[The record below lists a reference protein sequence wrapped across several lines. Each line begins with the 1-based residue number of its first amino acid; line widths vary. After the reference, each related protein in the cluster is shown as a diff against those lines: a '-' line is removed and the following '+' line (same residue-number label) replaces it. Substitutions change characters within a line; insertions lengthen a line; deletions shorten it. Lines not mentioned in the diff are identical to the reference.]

1 MPRAVSPSPRALR
14 LAFVASLALFARVLD
29 AARADK
35 QSNETLDPLA
45 GLRAHPELPRE
56 LRLPLSV
63 ASAALADAG
72 LAPRAADAIARY
84 GGADRAARDLT
95 LVLAAATAAC
105 GDGREEATDA
115 LASSS
120 AAAARAGP
128 LRALFSG
135 LTHELELRTRVTKEL
150 DELSASRLLSAEESY
165 DVRVDERGRGA
176 RFVVDALDEAEASL
190 ARAGGDGGS
199 ASCFAG
205 AGGIVT
211 RTLRALGILALD
223 LEAVVTTLRQR
234 SAEEL
239 RECGLGASALD
250 AKENDSDDSDD
261 DDDSE
266 TAADVETLAYFAARA
281 ETCRRRG
288 RVERSADLATFASV
302 KTISEM
308 PEEGKK
314 DRLRRLSARVLAS
327 HLALADATRAE
338 ARAAEIRGDGYAKGL
353 LRTCLGDSF
362 PPPDPRWDA
371 PAGASLLTSTGAL
384 AFVVAALGDVTLSES
399 ACQRALDSPPGVF
412 FASPALD
419 AVAQEAAEAGVF
431 PAAAAWLAASPSGSA
446 GLEASVDEVQAAA
459 RACAINAAE
468 KKTANEKKSWIV
480 VERGP
485 TDAALSFLRRLE
497 AATLGRRGGRR
508 GYSAVGKLVRAL
520 ETLVEK
526 LESGGCIDQTSEI
539 ASVEPVEPSKRAE
552 EPGSVKG
559 ETKRIRRHGGSRE
572 DDVARRGGFRASRRR
587 RRRRRGPRRP
597 SRVPPRFEPRRLVLD
612 HLRPRPGRALRCR
625 RVRAGRRRRRRG
637 GVAARRA
644 RCGAQAARLGVIP
657 ARRLRLRLRRRRP
670 PRLGP
675 LVPAG
680 RRRRGVRAA
689 LLPTPRGGLR
699 GRLASGRGPR
709 SRRVSARGEVARG
722 AGVAAGVHAALWAVR
737 VAVFRARLAQAE
749 SLHLGAGRR
758 EGAAAPA
765 PREEA
770 HHARGGR
777 VTKRVLSSCRL
788 AKESR
793 RSLNACLKRNTCSPT
808 PRTSSSSYLGAR
820 PLVFLRAQ
828 PLEPLGVALGYP
840 PLRHLP
846 LPLGQLSPVGDAG

>member
-135 LTHELELRTRVTKEL
+135 LTHELELRTRVTQEL

-190 ARAGGDGGS
+190 ARAGGDGGGS
-199 ASCFAG
+199 SCFAG

-223 LEAVVTTLRQR
+223 LESVVTTLRQR

-288 RVERSADLATFASV
+288 RGERSADLATFASV

-338 ARAAEIRGDGYAKGL
+338 ARAAEMRGDGYAKGL

-399 ACQRALDSPPGVF
+399 ACKRALDSPPGVF

-552 EPGSVKG
+552 EPGSVKA
-559 ETKRIRRHGGSRE
+559 KRSGSVDTAVPARTTSRAAADFARRDDDDADAEVLADPRGFPRGSSPGASSSTTSDLVLGVLFGVAAFALVVAAAGAVASRRGARVAARKRRASASSPRGGSASGSGADRIGS
-572 DDVARRGGFRASRRR
+572 DRSSLLGGGAAGSARRFYRHLEAGSAGDLPLVEDLDRVASLPGARSPAGPESPRASTPPSGPYASQFFAPASRRR
-587 RRRRRGPRRP
+587 SHSISEPAAARAQL
-597 SRVPPRFEPRRLVLD
+597 PPRHERR
-612 HLRPRPGRALRCR
+612 HTTRAED
-625 RVRAGRRRRRRG
+625 V
-637 GVAARRA
+637 
-644 RCGAQAARLGVIP
+644 
-657 ARRLRLRLRRRRP
+657 
-670 PRLGP
+670 
-675 LVPAG
+675 
-680 RRRRGVRAA
+680 
-689 LLPTPRGGLR
+689 
-699 GRLASGRGPR
+699 
-709 SRRVSARGEVARG
+709 
-722 AGVAAGVHAALWAVR
+722 
-737 VAVFRARLAQAE
+737 
-749 SLHLGAGRR
+749 
-758 EGAAAPA
+758 
-765 PREEA
+765 
-770 HHARGGR
+770 
-777 VTKRVLSSCRL
+777 
-788 AKESR
+788 
-793 RSLNACLKRNTCSPT
+793 
-808 PRTSSSSYLGAR
+808 
-820 PLVFLRAQ
+820 
-828 PLEPLGVALGYP
+828 
-840 PLRHLP
+840 
-846 LPLGQLSPVGDAG
+846 

>member
-135 LTHELELRTRVTKEL
+135 LTHELELRTRVTQEL

-211 RTLRALGILALD
+211 RTLRALGILAED

-261 DDDSE
+261 DVSAE

-288 RVERSADLATFASV
+288 RGERSADLATFASV

-314 DRLRRLSARVLAS
+314 RRLRRLSARVLAS

-338 ARAAEIRGDGYAKGL
+338 ARAAEMRGDGYAKGL

-459 RACAINAAE
+459 RACAINAADT
-468 KKTANEKKSWIV
+468 KTANEKKSWIV

-552 EPGSVKG
+552 EPGSERAKQSGSV
-559 ETKRIRRHGGSRE
+559 ETAVPARTTSRAAA
-572 DDVARRGGFRASRRR
+572 DFARRDDDDADAEVLADPRGFPRGSNPGGASFATTSDIVLGVLFGVAAFALVVAAAGAVASRRGARVAARKRRASASSPRGASGSGSAGADRLGSDRSSLLGGGAAGSARRFYRHLEAGSAGDLPLVEDLDRVASLPGARSPAGPESPRASTPPSGPYASQFFAPASRRR
-587 RRRRRGPRRP
+587 SHSISEPAAARAQL
-597 SRVPPRFEPRRLVLD
+597 PPRHERR
-612 HLRPRPGRALRCR
+612 HTTRAED
-625 RVRAGRRRRRRG
+625 V
-637 GVAARRA
+637 
-644 RCGAQAARLGVIP
+644 
-657 ARRLRLRLRRRRP
+657 
-670 PRLGP
+670 
-675 LVPAG
+675 
-680 RRRRGVRAA
+680 
-689 LLPTPRGGLR
+689 
-699 GRLASGRGPR
+699 
-709 SRRVSARGEVARG
+709 
-722 AGVAAGVHAALWAVR
+722 
-737 VAVFRARLAQAE
+737 
-749 SLHLGAGRR
+749 
-758 EGAAAPA
+758 
-765 PREEA
+765 
-770 HHARGGR
+770 
-777 VTKRVLSSCRL
+777 
-788 AKESR
+788 
-793 RSLNACLKRNTCSPT
+793 
-808 PRTSSSSYLGAR
+808 
-820 PLVFLRAQ
+820 
-828 PLEPLGVALGYP
+828 
-840 PLRHLP
+840 
-846 LPLGQLSPVGDAG
+846 

>member
-84 GGADRAARDLT
+84 GGADRAARDLA

-150 DELSASRLLSAEESY
+150 DELSSARLLSAEDPY
-165 DVRVDERGRGA
+165 DVRDDEPSGA

-199 ASCFAG
+199 SSCFAG

-211 RTLRALGILALD
+211 RTLRALGILAED
-223 LEAVVTTLRQR
+223 LESVVTTLRQR

-261 DDDSE
+261 VSAE
-266 TAADVETLAYFAARA
+266 IAADVETLAYFAARA

-288 RVERSADLATFASV
+288 RVERSTDLATFASV
-302 KTISEM
+302 ETISEM
-308 PEEGKK
+308 PEERKK

-338 ARAAEIRGDGYAKGL
+338 ARAAEIRGDGYAKGR

-362 PPPDPRWDA
+362 APPDPRWDA

-399 ACQRALDSPPGVF
+399 ACERALDAPPGVF

-468 KKTANEKKSWIV
+468 KKSWIV

-526 LESGGCIDQTSEI
+526 LESGGCIEKTSES
-539 ASVEPVEPSKRAE
+539 ASVEPVEPVEPIEPSKRAE
-552 EPGSVKG
+552 ESGSSAKQIQSGSV
-559 ETKRIRRHGGSRE
+559 ETAVPARTTSRAAA
-572 DDVARRGGFRASRRR
+572 DFARRDDADADAEVLADPRGFPRGSNGSNGASSTTSDLVLGVLFGVAAFALVAAAAGAVASRRGARSAARKRRASASSPRASASAGADRLDSDRSSLLGGGAAGSARRFYRHLEAGSAGDLPLVEDLDRVASLPGARSPAASGSPRSESPRASSPPSAPYASQFFAPASRRR
-587 RRRRRGPRRP
+587 SHSISEPAAARAQL
-597 SRVPPRFEPRRLVLD
+597 PPRHERR
-612 HLRPRPGRALRCR
+612 HTTRAED
-625 RVRAGRRRRRRG
+625 V
-637 GVAARRA
+637 
-644 RCGAQAARLGVIP
+644 
-657 ARRLRLRLRRRRP
+657 
-670 PRLGP
+670 
-675 LVPAG
+675 
-680 RRRRGVRAA
+680 
-689 LLPTPRGGLR
+689 
-699 GRLASGRGPR
+699 
-709 SRRVSARGEVARG
+709 
-722 AGVAAGVHAALWAVR
+722 
-737 VAVFRARLAQAE
+737 
-749 SLHLGAGRR
+749 
-758 EGAAAPA
+758 
-765 PREEA
+765 
-770 HHARGGR
+770 
-777 VTKRVLSSCRL
+777 
-788 AKESR
+788 
-793 RSLNACLKRNTCSPT
+793 
-808 PRTSSSSYLGAR
+808 
-820 PLVFLRAQ
+820 
-828 PLEPLGVALGYP
+828 
-840 PLRHLP
+840 
-846 LPLGQLSPVGDAG
+846 

>member
-135 LTHELELRTRVTKEL
+135 LTHELELRTRVTQEL

-211 RTLRALGILALD
+211 RTLRALGILAED

-288 RVERSADLATFASV
+288 RGERSADLATFASV

-338 ARAAEIRGDGYAKGL
+338 ARAAEMRGDGYAKGL

-459 RACAINAAE
+459 RACAINAADT
-468 KKTANEKKSWIV
+468 KTANEKKSWIV

-552 EPGSVKG
+552 EPGSERAKQSGSV
-559 ETKRIRRHGGSRE
+559 ETAVPARTTSRAAA
-572 DDVARRGGFRASRRR
+572 DFARRDDDDADAEVLADPRGFPRGSNPGASSSTTSDLVLGVLFGVAAFALVVAAAGAVASRRGARVAARKRRASASSPRGASGSGSAGADRLGSDRSSLLGGGAAGSARRFYRHLEAGSAGDLPLVEDLDRVASLPGARSPAGPESPRASTPPSGPYASQFFAPASRRR
-587 RRRRRGPRRP
+587 
-597 SRVPPRFEPRRLVLD
+597 SHSISEP
-612 HLRPRPGRALRCR
+612 
-625 RVRAGRRRRRRG
+625 
-637 GVAARRA
+637 AAA
-644 RCGAQAARLGVIP
+644 
-657 ARRLRLRLRRRRP
+657 
-670 PRLGP
+670 
-675 LVPAG
+675 
-680 RRRRGVRAA
+680 RAA
-689 LLPTPRGGLR
+689 LPPRHE
-699 GRLASGRGPR
+699 
-709 SRRVSARGEVARG
+709 RR
-722 AGVAAGVHAALWAVR
+722 HTT
-737 VAVFRARLAQAE
+737 RAE
-749 SLHLGAGRR
+749 D
-758 EGAAAPA
+758 
-765 PREEA
+765 
-770 HHARGGR
+770 
-777 VTKRVLSSCRL
+777 V
-788 AKESR
+788 
-793 RSLNACLKRNTCSPT
+793 
-808 PRTSSSSYLGAR
+808 
-820 PLVFLRAQ
+820 
-828 PLEPLGVALGYP
+828 
-840 PLRHLP
+840 
-846 LPLGQLSPVGDAG
+846 

>member
-1 MPRAVSPSPRALR
+1 MPRAVSPPPRALR

-261 DDDSE
+261 VSPE

-302 KTISEM
+302 KTVSEM

-314 DRLRRLSARVLAS
+314 RRLRRLSARVLAS

-338 ARAAEIRGDGYAKGL
+338 AHAAEIRADGYAKGL

-399 ACQRALDSPPGVF
+399 ACKRALDSPPGVF

-431 PAAAAWLAASPSGSA
+431 PAVAAWLAASPSGSA

-459 RACAINAAE
+459 RACAINAADT
-468 KKTANEKKSWIV
+468 KTANEKKSWIV

-552 EPGSVKG
+552 EPGS
-559 ETKRIRRHGGSRE
+559 ERAKRSGSVDTAVPARTTSRAAA
-572 DDVARRGGFRASRRR
+572 DFARRDDADADAEVLADPRGFPRGSSPGGASFATTSDIVLGVLFGVAAFALVVAAAGAVASRRGARVAARKRRASASSPRGASASGSAGADRLGSDRSSLLGGGAAGSARRFYRHLEAGSAGDLPLVEDLDRVASLPGARSPAASGSPSSESPRASTPPSGPYASQFFAPASRRR
-587 RRRRRGPRRP
+587 
-597 SRVPPRFEPRRLVLD
+597 SHSISEP
-612 HLRPRPGRALRCR
+612 
-625 RVRAGRRRRRRG
+625 
-637 GVAARRA
+637 AAA
-644 RCGAQAARLGVIP
+644 
-657 ARRLRLRLRRRRP
+657 
-670 PRLGP
+670 
-675 LVPAG
+675 
-680 RRRRGVRAA
+680 RAA
-689 LLPTPRGGLR
+689 LPPRHE
-699 GRLASGRGPR
+699 
-709 SRRVSARGEVARG
+709 RR
-722 AGVAAGVHAALWAVR
+722 HTT
-737 VAVFRARLAQAE
+737 RAE
-749 SLHLGAGRR
+749 D
-758 EGAAAPA
+758 
-765 PREEA
+765 
-770 HHARGGR
+770 
-777 VTKRVLSSCRL
+777 V
-788 AKESR
+788 
-793 RSLNACLKRNTCSPT
+793 
-808 PRTSSSSYLGAR
+808 
-820 PLVFLRAQ
+820 
-828 PLEPLGVALGYP
+828 
-840 PLRHLP
+840 
-846 LPLGQLSPVGDAG
+846 

>member
-135 LTHELELRTRVTKEL
+135 LTHELELRTRVTQEL

-211 RTLRALGILALD
+211 RTLRALGILAED

-239 RECGLGASALD
+239 RECGLGASALE

-338 ARAAEIRGDGYAKGL
+338 ARAAEMRGDGYAKGL

-459 RACAINAAE
+459 RACAINAAA

-526 LESGGCIDQTSEI
+526 LESGGCIDNASEI

-552 EPGSVKG
+552 EPGSVKA
-559 ETKRIRRHGGSRE
+559 KRSGSVDTAVPAKTTSRAAADFARRDDPDADAEVLADPRGGSNPGASSFATSSTTSDLVLGVLFGVAAFALVVAAAGAVASRRSARGVGARKRRASASSPRGGSASGSGA
-572 DDVARRGGFRASRRR
+572 DRLGSDRSSLLGGGAAGSARRFYRHLEAGSAGDLPLVEDLDRVASLPGARSPAEAESPRASTPPSGPYASQFFAPASRRR
-587 RRRRRGPRRP
+587 SHSISEPAAARAQL
-597 SRVPPRFEPRRLVLD
+597 PPRHERR
-612 HLRPRPGRALRCR
+612 HTTRAED
-625 RVRAGRRRRRRG
+625 V
-637 GVAARRA
+637 
-644 RCGAQAARLGVIP
+644 
-657 ARRLRLRLRRRRP
+657 
-670 PRLGP
+670 
-675 LVPAG
+675 
-680 RRRRGVRAA
+680 
-689 LLPTPRGGLR
+689 
-699 GRLASGRGPR
+699 
-709 SRRVSARGEVARG
+709 
-722 AGVAAGVHAALWAVR
+722 
-737 VAVFRARLAQAE
+737 
-749 SLHLGAGRR
+749 
-758 EGAAAPA
+758 
-765 PREEA
+765 
-770 HHARGGR
+770 
-777 VTKRVLSSCRL
+777 
-788 AKESR
+788 
-793 RSLNACLKRNTCSPT
+793 
-808 PRTSSSSYLGAR
+808 
-820 PLVFLRAQ
+820 
-828 PLEPLGVALGYP
+828 
-840 PLRHLP
+840 
-846 LPLGQLSPVGDAG
+846 

>member
-135 LTHELELRTRVTKEL
+135 LTHELELRTRVTQEL

-211 RTLRALGILALD
+211 RTLRALGILAED

-261 DDDSE
+261 DVSAE

-288 RVERSADLATFASV
+288 RGERSADLATFASV

-314 DRLRRLSARVLAS
+314 RRLRRLSARVLAS

-338 ARAAEIRGDGYAKGL
+338 ARAAEMRGDGYAKGL

-459 RACAINAAE
+459 RACAINAADT
-468 KKTANEKKSWIV
+468 KTANEKKSWIV

-552 EPGSVKG
+552 EPGSERAKQSGSV
-559 ETKRIRRHGGSRE
+559 ETAVPARTTSRAAA
-572 DDVARRGGFRASRRR
+572 DFARRDDDDADAEVLADPRGFPRGSNPGASSSITSDLVLGVLFGVAAFALVVAAAGAVASRRGARVAARKRRASASSPRGASGSGSAGADRLGSDRSSLLGGGAAGSARRFYRHLEAGSAGDLPLVEDLDRVASLPGARSPAGPESPRASTPPSGPYASQFFAPASRRR
-587 RRRRRGPRRP
+587 SHSISEPAAARAQL
-597 SRVPPRFEPRRLVLD
+597 PPRHERR
-612 HLRPRPGRALRCR
+612 HTTRAED
-625 RVRAGRRRRRRG
+625 V
-637 GVAARRA
+637 
-644 RCGAQAARLGVIP
+644 
-657 ARRLRLRLRRRRP
+657 
-670 PRLGP
+670 
-675 LVPAG
+675 
-680 RRRRGVRAA
+680 
-689 LLPTPRGGLR
+689 
-699 GRLASGRGPR
+699 
-709 SRRVSARGEVARG
+709 
-722 AGVAAGVHAALWAVR
+722 
-737 VAVFRARLAQAE
+737 
-749 SLHLGAGRR
+749 
-758 EGAAAPA
+758 
-765 PREEA
+765 
-770 HHARGGR
+770 
-777 VTKRVLSSCRL
+777 
-788 AKESR
+788 
-793 RSLNACLKRNTCSPT
+793 
-808 PRTSSSSYLGAR
+808 
-820 PLVFLRAQ
+820 
-828 PLEPLGVALGYP
+828 
-840 PLRHLP
+840 
-846 LPLGQLSPVGDAG
+846 

>member
-165 DVRVDERGRGA
+165 DVRVDERSGA

-190 ARAGGDGGS
+190 ARAGGDGGGS
-199 ASCFAG
+199 SCFAG

-211 RTLRALGILALD
+211 RTLRALGILAED

-288 RVERSADLATFASV
+288 RGERSADLATFASV

-338 ARAAEIRGDGYAKGL
+338 ARAAEIRADGYAKGL

-431 PAAAAWLAASPSGSA
+431 PAVAAWLAASPSGSA

-459 RACAINAAE
+459 RACAINAAA

-526 LESGGCIDQTSEI
+526 LESGGCIDNASEI

-552 EPGSVKG
+552 EPGSVKAKQSG
-559 ETKRIRRHGGSRE
+559 SVETAVPARTTSRAAA
-572 DDVARRGGFRASRRR
+572 DFARRDDADADAEVLADPRGFPRGSSPGGASFATTSDIVLGVLFGVAAFALVVAAAGAVASRRGARSAARKRRASASSPRGASASGSAGADRLGSDRSSLLGGGAAGSARRFYRHLEAGSAGDLPLVEDLDRVASLPGARSPAASGSPSSESPRASTPPSGPYASQFFAPASRRR
-587 RRRRRGPRRP
+587 SHSISEPAAARAQL
-597 SRVPPRFEPRRLVLD
+597 PPRHERR
-612 HLRPRPGRALRCR
+612 HTTRAED
-625 RVRAGRRRRRRG
+625 V
-637 GVAARRA
+637 
-644 RCGAQAARLGVIP
+644 
-657 ARRLRLRLRRRRP
+657 
-670 PRLGP
+670 
-675 LVPAG
+675 
-680 RRRRGVRAA
+680 
-689 LLPTPRGGLR
+689 
-699 GRLASGRGPR
+699 
-709 SRRVSARGEVARG
+709 
-722 AGVAAGVHAALWAVR
+722 
-737 VAVFRARLAQAE
+737 
-749 SLHLGAGRR
+749 
-758 EGAAAPA
+758 
-765 PREEA
+765 
-770 HHARGGR
+770 
-777 VTKRVLSSCRL
+777 
-788 AKESR
+788 
-793 RSLNACLKRNTCSPT
+793 
-808 PRTSSSSYLGAR
+808 
-820 PLVFLRAQ
+820 
-828 PLEPLGVALGYP
+828 
-840 PLRHLP
+840 
-846 LPLGQLSPVGDAG
+846 

>member
-29 AARADK
+29 AARAD

-135 LTHELELRTRVTKEL
+135 LTHELELRTRVTQEL

-211 RTLRALGILALD
+211 RTLRALGILAED

-261 DDDSE
+261 DVSAE

-288 RVERSADLATFASV
+288 RGERSADLATFASV

-314 DRLRRLSARVLAS
+314 RRLRRLSARVLAS

-338 ARAAEIRGDGYAKGL
+338 ARAAEMRGDGYAKGL

-459 RACAINAAE
+459 RACAINAADT
-468 KKTANEKKSWIV
+468 KTANEKKSWIV

-552 EPGSVKG
+552 EPGSERAKQSGSV
-559 ETKRIRRHGGSRE
+559 ETAVPARTTSRAAA
-572 DDVARRGGFRASRRR
+572 DFARRDDDDADAEVLADPRGFPRGSSPGGASFATTSDIVLGVLFGVAAFALVVAAAGAVASRRGARVAARKRRASASSPRGASGSGSAGADRLGSDRSSLLGGGAAGSARRFYRHLEAGSAGDLPLVEDLDRVASLPGARSPAGPESPRASTPPSGPYASQFFAPASRRR
-587 RRRRRGPRRP
+587 SHSISEPAAARAQL
-597 SRVPPRFEPRRLVLD
+597 PPRHERR
-612 HLRPRPGRALRCR
+612 HTTRAED
-625 RVRAGRRRRRRG
+625 V
-637 GVAARRA
+637 
-644 RCGAQAARLGVIP
+644 
-657 ARRLRLRLRRRRP
+657 
-670 PRLGP
+670 
-675 LVPAG
+675 
-680 RRRRGVRAA
+680 
-689 LLPTPRGGLR
+689 
-699 GRLASGRGPR
+699 
-709 SRRVSARGEVARG
+709 
-722 AGVAAGVHAALWAVR
+722 
-737 VAVFRARLAQAE
+737 
-749 SLHLGAGRR
+749 
-758 EGAAAPA
+758 
-765 PREEA
+765 
-770 HHARGGR
+770 
-777 VTKRVLSSCRL
+777 
-788 AKESR
+788 
-793 RSLNACLKRNTCSPT
+793 
-808 PRTSSSSYLGAR
+808 
-820 PLVFLRAQ
+820 
-828 PLEPLGVALGYP
+828 
-840 PLRHLP
+840 
-846 LPLGQLSPVGDAG
+846 

>member
-135 LTHELELRTRVTKEL
+135 LTHELELRTRVTQEL

-211 RTLRALGILALD
+211 RTLRALGILAED

-261 DDDSE
+261 DVSAE

-288 RVERSADLATFASV
+288 RGERSADLATFASV

-314 DRLRRLSARVLAS
+314 RRLRRLSARVLAS

-338 ARAAEIRGDGYAKGL
+338 ARAAEMRGDGYAKGL

-459 RACAINAAE
+459 RACAINAADT
-468 KKTANEKKSWIV
+468 KTANEKKSWIV

-552 EPGSVKG
+552 EPGSERAKQSGSV
-559 ETKRIRRHGGSRE
+559 ETAVPARTTSRAAA
-572 DDVARRGGFRASRRR
+572 DFARRDDADADAEVLADPRGFPRGSNPGASSSITSDLVLGVLFGVAAFALVVAAAGAVASRRGARVAARKRRASASSPRGASGSGSAGADRLGSDRSSLLGGGAAGSARRFYRHLEAGSAGDLPLVEDLDRVASLPGARSPAGPESPRASTPPSGPYASQFFAPASRRR
-587 RRRRRGPRRP
+587 SHSISEPAAARAQL
-597 SRVPPRFEPRRLVLD
+597 PPRHERR
-612 HLRPRPGRALRCR
+612 HTTRAED
-625 RVRAGRRRRRRG
+625 V
-637 GVAARRA
+637 
-644 RCGAQAARLGVIP
+644 
-657 ARRLRLRLRRRRP
+657 
-670 PRLGP
+670 
-675 LVPAG
+675 
-680 RRRRGVRAA
+680 
-689 LLPTPRGGLR
+689 
-699 GRLASGRGPR
+699 
-709 SRRVSARGEVARG
+709 
-722 AGVAAGVHAALWAVR
+722 
-737 VAVFRARLAQAE
+737 
-749 SLHLGAGRR
+749 
-758 EGAAAPA
+758 
-765 PREEA
+765 
-770 HHARGGR
+770 
-777 VTKRVLSSCRL
+777 
-788 AKESR
+788 
-793 RSLNACLKRNTCSPT
+793 
-808 PRTSSSSYLGAR
+808 
-820 PLVFLRAQ
+820 
-828 PLEPLGVALGYP
+828 
-840 PLRHLP
+840 
-846 LPLGQLSPVGDAG
+846 